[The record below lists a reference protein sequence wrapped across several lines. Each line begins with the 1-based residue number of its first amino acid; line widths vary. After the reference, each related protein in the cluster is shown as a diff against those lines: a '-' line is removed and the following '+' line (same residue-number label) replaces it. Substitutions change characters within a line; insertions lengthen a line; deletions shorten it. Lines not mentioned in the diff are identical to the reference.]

1 MKLRCNIG
9 SMVIMKTK
17 PRMVIQSGDV
27 FEVDE
32 KIGKQLLETGYVE
45 EIAPIVETPAVP
57 PVAPGD
63 QPNPPD
69 IEPVLEIEKPTPKPK
84 SNSRRRR

>member
-1 MKLRCNIG
+1 MKLRCIIG

-17 PRMVIQSGDV
+17 PRMVLQSGDV
-27 FEVDE
+27 FEIDE

-45 EIAPIVETPAVP
+45 EIAHIVETPAIP
-57 PVAPGD
+57 PIAPED

-69 IEPVLEIEKPTPKPK
+69 IELVLEIQKPK

>member
-1 MKLRCNIG
+1 MKLRCIIG

-17 PRMVIQSGDV
+17 PRMVLQSGDV
-27 FEVDE
+27 FEIDE

-57 PVAPGD
+57 PVAPED
-63 QPNPPD
+63 QPNQPD
-69 IEPVLEIEKPTPKPK
+69 EEPVLEIPKPRTT
-84 SNSRRRR
+84 RRRK